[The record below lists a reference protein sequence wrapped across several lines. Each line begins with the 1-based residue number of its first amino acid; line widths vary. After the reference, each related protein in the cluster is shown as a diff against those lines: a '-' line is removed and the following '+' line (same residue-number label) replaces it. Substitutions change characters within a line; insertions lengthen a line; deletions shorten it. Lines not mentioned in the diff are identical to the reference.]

1 MYDVKGKTAIVTGG
15 GTGIGRAVTLMLA
28 ERGANVVVNYSRSE
42 SDAIATLSEAKKLG
56 ADGMIC
62 KADVSKDADARRM
75 FAEAMAKFG
84 RVDVVVNNAGT
95 TDHVAMEDLEGLKEE
110 YWDNAWNTNVKGH
123 FFLIRACAEELKK
136 NKGCVV
142 NVCSISGI
150 TGRGSSMAYCASK
163 AAAISVTKSFAL
175 VLAPDVRVN
184 AVLPGVVMTRW
195 VGDKPEFA
203 RKLSA
208 GTPLGRPAEA
218 EDVGEAVVSLIT
230 GASFITGQAVIV
242 DGGYTIING
251 NNIR

>member
-15 GTGIGRAVTLMLA
+15 GTGIGKAVTLMLA
-28 ERGANVVVNYSRSE
+28 ERGANVVINYSRSE
-42 SDAIATLSEAKKLG
+42 SDALATLAEVKKLG
-56 ADGMIC
+56 ADGMVC
-62 KADVSKDADARRM
+62 KASVAKDADARRM
-75 FAEAMAKFG
+75 FKETMAKFG
-84 RVDVVVNNAGT
+84 RVDIVVNNAGT

-110 YWDNAWNTNVKGH
+110 YWDNVWDTNVKGH
-123 FFLIRACAEELKK
+123 FFVIRACAEELKK

-163 AAAISVTKSFAL
+163 AAAISVMKSFAH

-208 GTPLGRPAEA
+208 GTPLGRPADA
-218 EDVGEAVVSLIT
+218 EDIADAVLGLIMGGT
-230 GASFITGQAVIV
+230 FVTGQALIV